1 MSFATTVRIMKN
13 LSLIDSLI
21 VQADRALRTLAA
33 GSDITCERPS
43 PARNLVEAELSDSER
58 QKSAALM
65 RVNHTGEVCAQA
77 LYQGQA
83 LTAKLPLVRKEMEQ
97 AAEEEVDHLVW
108 CQQRIDA
115 LGSHTSYLNP
125 LWYGLS
131 FVIGAGAGLVS
142 DKVSLGFVAA
152 TEDQVCKHLQSH
164 LEQLPESDLSSR
176 AVVGQ
181 MLEDEARH
189 ADMALSAGGYNF
201 PTPVKGLMTL
211 VSKAMTIS
219 SYHL

>member
-1 MSFATTVRIMKN
+1 MPQIRHSFIDN
-13 LSLIDSLI
+13 LII
-21 VQADRALRTLAA
+21 NADRALRTLAA
-33 GSDITCERPS
+33 GSDMTSERPS
-43 PARNLVEAELSDSER
+43 PAQPLDEAELSAAER
-58 QKSAALM
+58 KKSAALM

-83 LTAKLPLVRKEMEQ
+83 LTAKLPHVRAEMEHA
-97 AAEEEVDHLVW
+97 AAEEIDHLVW

-131 FVIGAGAGLVS
+131 FAIGAGAGLVS

-152 TEDQVCKHLQSH
+152 TEDQVCKHLQHH
-164 LEQLPESDLSSR
+164 LAELPQEDLRSR
-176 AVVGQ
+176 AVVEQ

-189 ADMALSAGGYNF
+189 ADMALSAGGYRF
-201 PTPVKGLMTL
+201 PAPVKGLMTL
-211 VSKAMTIS
+211 VSKVMTNS
-219 SYHL
+219 SYRI